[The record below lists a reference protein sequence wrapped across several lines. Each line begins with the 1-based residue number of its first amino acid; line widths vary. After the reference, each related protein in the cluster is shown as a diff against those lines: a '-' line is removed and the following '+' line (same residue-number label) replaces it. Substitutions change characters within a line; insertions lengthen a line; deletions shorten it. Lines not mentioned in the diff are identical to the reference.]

1 MSPRFIYF
9 LQLLTLL
16 AMIASTMLPDR
27 MHIGALAVG
36 AIVIERT
43 FKPLCVG
50 LIQRTLSKR

>member
-16 AMIASTMLPDR
+16 AMVASAALPNIP
-27 MHIGALAVG
+27 HVATLAAG